1 MREYQQMFIFFDL
14 IVAEYQK
21 GTPMMKTED
30 EPGRQGHE
38 LYSKEENE
46 RTRNKEYQ
54 VFLNAENVVG
64 CDIEICLLGHQ

>member
-1 MREYQQMFIFFDL
+1 
-14 IVAEYQK
+14 
-21 GTPMMKTED
+21 MKTED